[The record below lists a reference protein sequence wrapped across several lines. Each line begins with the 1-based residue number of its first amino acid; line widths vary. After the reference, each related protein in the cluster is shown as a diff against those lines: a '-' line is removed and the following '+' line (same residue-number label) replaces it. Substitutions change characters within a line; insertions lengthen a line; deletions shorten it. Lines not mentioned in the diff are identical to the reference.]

1 MKIKRRKMHFKYLAK
16 CITLGKNSV
25 HDNIDK
31 NDDADDDSDNDDV
44 NFYFLFNWVK
54 CPALNR

>member
-1 MKIKRRKMHFKYLAK
+1 MHFKYLAK

-31 NDDADDDSDNDDV
+31 NDDDNDDSDNDDV